1 MNLLGADKD
10 KLLLFSALLMLIL
23 LLFVIVCYVLVGL
36 GVAVDCGGVLG
47 ECGGVLGDCG
57 GDDIFAGVFMLLVL
71 LLMLL
76 SILFDVAYVNILPRN
91 RSRQDLF
98 ILEAQLKTLARLTYA
113 RKKHHTSNASM
124 KTVQCL

>member
-10 KLLLFSALLMLIL
+10 KLLLFSASLMLIL

-57 GDDIFAGVFMLLVL
+57 GDAIFAGVFMLLVL

-113 RKKHHTSNASM
+113 RKKHNTSNASM
-124 KTVQCL
+124 KTVHCL

>member
-113 RKKHHTSNASM
+113 RKKHNTSNASM
-124 KTVQCL
+124 KTVHCL

>member
-57 GDDIFAGVFMLLVL
+57 GDAIFAGVFMLLVL

-113 RKKHHTSNASM
+113 RKKHNTSNASM
-124 KTVQCL
+124 KTVHCL

>member
-1 MNLLGADKD
+1 
-10 KLLLFSALLMLIL
+10 
-23 LLFVIVCYVLVGL
+23 
-36 GVAVDCGGVLG
+36 
-47 ECGGVLGDCG
+47 
-57 GDDIFAGVFMLLVL
+57 MLLVL

-113 RKKHHTSNASM
+113 RKKHNTSNASM
-124 KTVQCL
+124 KTVHCL